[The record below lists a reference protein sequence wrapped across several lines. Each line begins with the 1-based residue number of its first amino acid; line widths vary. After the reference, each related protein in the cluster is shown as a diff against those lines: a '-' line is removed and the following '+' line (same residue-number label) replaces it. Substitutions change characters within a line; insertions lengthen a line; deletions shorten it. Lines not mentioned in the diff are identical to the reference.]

1 MDINVQKFQ
10 SKAEVEIKNYE
21 VIKSVLTKL
30 YDAEIGL
37 NKKRKEA
44 FDDITKINEENDE
57 LKDNVYKKFA
67 KEMNDLEDTKNK
79 KISNIKT
86 KLIPTTE
93 RYIREAKDTKQKI
106 GNYKSMKNRTE
117 NQKQEIEK
125 LRKSGADIRESQA
138 ALENNR
144 STMKDLGNTLE
155 DNIMNY
161 EFNRINNNKLIML
174 HLINYEMAYHAEAIE
189 KLTNLFKDI
198 KYINPKKSI
207 NKSVR
212 SLNMSQKIEEE
223 ESNEE
228 NEEDQENDDN
238 ESNDNIKKSKKASVI
253 KSKNKS
259 IKEEEKKVM
268 KKNLSKTM
276 MMKIKNCIK

>member
-161 EFNRINNNKLIML
+161 EYNRINNNKLIML
-174 HLINYEMAYHAEAIE
+174 HLINYEMAYHVEAIE

-259 IKEEEKKVM
+259 IKEEEKKSDEEEF
-268 KKNLSKTM
+268 KQN
-276 MMKIKNCIK
+276 NDDED

>member
-259 IKEEEKKVM
+259 IKEEEKKSDEEEF
-268 KKNLSKTM
+268 KQN
-276 MMKIKNCIK
+276 NDDED

>member
-125 LRKSGADIRESQA
+125 LKKSGADIRESQA

-259 IKEEEKKVM
+259 IKEEEKKSDEEEF
-268 KKNLSKTM
+268 KQN
-276 MMKIKNCIK
+276 NDDED

>member
-259 IKEEEKKVM
+259 TKEEEKKSDEEEF
-268 KKNLSKTM
+268 KQN
-276 MMKIKNCIK
+276 NDDED

>member
-125 LRKSGADIRESQA
+125 LKKSGVDIRESQA

-161 EFNRINNNKLIML
+161 EYNRINNNKLIML

-259 IKEEEKKVM
+259 IKEEEKKSDEEEF
-268 KKNLSKTM
+268 KQN
-276 MMKIKNCIK
+276 NDDED

>member
-125 LRKSGADIRESQA
+125 LRKSGVDIRESQA

-259 IKEEEKKVM
+259 IKEEEKKSDEEEF
-268 KKNLSKTM
+268 KQN
-276 MMKIKNCIK
+276 NDDED

>member
-125 LRKSGADIRESQA
+125 LKKSGADIRESQA

-161 EFNRINNNKLIML
+161 EYNRINNNKLIML

-259 IKEEEKKVM
+259 IKEEEKKSDEEEF
-268 KKNLSKTM
+268 KQN
-276 MMKIKNCIK
+276 NDDED